1 MNLEHVIVPEIKDR
15 KFLGHRMAQT
25 PEALLVFNEIFNREK
40 FVRVIE
46 IGTFFGGFALYL
58 ALCSKILNMKFF
70 TFDIK
75 TRNGNAYKKISQ
87 LGGTFLQLNVFQS
100 RGKEKLR
107 SLIQSPGRV
116 LLLCDGG
123 DKREE
128 MKIFA
133 SFLKSKD
140 VIMGHDY
147 FEKTSDFFQQDKWFS
162 CELVKEDIQAT
173 CNKHNLV
180 PWYEDVL
187 KEVFW
192 VGRIKQ

>member
-58 ALCSKILNMKFF
+58 AFCSRMLNMKFF

-75 TRNGNAYKKISQ
+75 TKKSNVYKRIKQ
-87 LGGTFLQLNVFQS
+87 LGGTYLQLNVFQPQ
-100 RGKEKLR
+100 GKERLR
-107 SLIQSPGRV
+107 SLIRAPGRV

-123 DKREE
+123 NKVKEIE
-128 MKIFA
+128 FFA
-133 SFLKSKD
+133 QFLKPKD

-147 FEKTSDFFQQDKWFS
+147 FETDMDFFRQDKWFS
-162 CELVKEDIQAT
+162 CELTEADIRST
-173 CNKHNLV
+173 CEKYNLA
-180 PWYEDVL
+180 PWYQHL
-187 KEVFW
+187 WKEVFW
-192 VGRIKQ
+192 VGKIKK